1 MDPVQDEFRIKEA
14 TDRTLR
20 WIDRCISAHRK
31 PETQNL
37 FGIVQ
42 GHLDTKPGGLR
53 EYSLKDWGV
62 SAGERPDTC
71 EYIAWQISVGILL
84 FSEWRAE
91 GTVQSYTVY
100 IYINIDI

>member
-1 MDPVQDEFRIKEA
+1 MIQDDSRYSRTLRSLSLAKTFVCHVQVSSTLDPVKDEFRIKEA

-31 PETQNL
+31 PESQNL

-53 EYSLKDWGV
+53 EYSLKDLGL
-62 SAGERPDTC
+62 T
-71 EYIAWQISVGILL
+71 Y
-84 FSEWRAE
+84 
-91 GTVQSYTVY
+91 
-100 IYINIDI
+100 NIDLL